1 MLTSDLSRI
10 QLVRGYVVELYSRS
24 GTARKRFESL
34 LAARGA
40 LPIYGGSRHE
50 RNCPTAGVTLA
61 YVHREILLLASI
73 LDDLFLR
80 DNINIFRA
88 GEHIVRRLYGLEEVL
103 RLCGSGEELE
113 DAHWAAADA
122 YDLPELVDRTAPPL
136 LRARA
141 DVNKRLRL
149 SRRRR
154 AVSARRPLR
163 FLRVRVWRPSDKS
176 VQCNRGAQPVC
187 EALAIS
193 EALGVVGARQRR
205 LETTQ
210 QRHSWRRLPRYRGLP
225 RR

>member
-1 MLTSDLSRI
+1 MRWVRKRVKPLLTSDFSRTR
-10 QLVRGYVVELYSRS
+10 LVRWYVVEIYSRS
-24 GTARKRFESL
+24 GTARKHFESL
-34 LAARGA
+34 FAARGA

-50 RNCPTAGVTLA
+50 RNCPTARVTLA

-80 DNINIFRA
+80 DNINILRA

-103 RLCGSGEELE
+103 RLCGSREELE

-154 AVSARRPLR
+154 AVLKRAETAS
-163 FLRVRVWRPSDKS
+163 
-176 VQCNRGAQPVC
+176 
-187 EALAIS
+187 
-193 EALGVVGARQRR
+193 R
-205 LETTQ
+205 LE
-210 QRHSWRRLPRYRGLP
+210 SPRLAA
-225 RR
+225 

>member
-1 MLTSDLSRI
+1 MRW
-10 QLVRGYVVELYSRS
+10 YVVEIYSRS
-24 GTARKRFESL
+24 GTARKHFESL
-34 LAARGA
+34 FAARGA

-61 YVHREILLLASI
+61 YVHREIMLLASI
-73 LDDLFLR
+73 VDDLFLK

-103 RLCGSGEELE
+103 RLCGSREELE

-154 AVSARRPLR
+154 AVLKRAETAS
-163 FLRVRVWRPSDKS
+163 
-176 VQCNRGAQPVC
+176 
-187 EALAIS
+187 
-193 EALGVVGARQRR
+193 R
-205 LETTQ
+205 LE
-210 QRHSWRRLPRYRGLP
+210 SPRLAA
-225 RR
+225 